1 MSQRER
7 EKAVARLLVVEDD
20 DDLRF
25 FYQTALAREGHEVV
39 GAANAVEAMLRLT
52 TQDFDAVL
60 LDLQL
65 PDIPGKRVLEF
76 ARDDVRL
83 RHVPFAVISANDR
96 MRDEILALGARAFL
110 VKPVPMAQL
119 RALVATLLGA

>member
-1 MSQRER
+1 M
-7 EKAVARLLVVEDD
+7 ARLLVVEDD

-25 FYQTALAREGHEVV
+25 LYQTTLTREGHEVI

-83 RHVPFAVISANDR
+83 RDVPIAVISANDR

-110 VKPVPMAQL
+110 VKPVPIAQL
-119 RALVATLLGA
+119 RALVAGLLNP

>member
-1 MSQRER
+1 
-7 EKAVARLLVVEDD
+7 VARLLVVEDD

-83 RHVPFAVISANDR
+83 RDVPFAVISANDR
-96 MRDEILALGARAFL
+96 MRDEMLALGARAFL
-110 VKPVPMAQL
+110 VKPVPMARL
-119 RALVATLLGA
+119 RALVTELLGA